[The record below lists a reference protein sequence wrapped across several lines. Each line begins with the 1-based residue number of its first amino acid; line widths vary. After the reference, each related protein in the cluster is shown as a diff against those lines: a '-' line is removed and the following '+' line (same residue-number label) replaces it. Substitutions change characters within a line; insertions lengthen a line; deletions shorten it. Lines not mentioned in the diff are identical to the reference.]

1 MIGRLKASLTVFV
14 ALILTAV
21 MTLLFTMSECIRLY
35 ELNDFGQQFTDMA
48 VESAF
53 SEYNPYLWSN
63 YKILALD
70 LGYGTD
76 AIGPSIFQQKL
87 LDYAKYNADIE
98 EGSNFARL
106 NPAGA
111 TTNHYSVLTD
121 GAGEAVVMLGVKA
134 AKDDLAA
141 QIIDGIQGQCDAM
154 NGIEKVP
161 VESQAESGAKAL
173 EDAKSESVAKKANAD
188 NDDDPNTS
196 SADYPEIEEVEDNP
210 LDAFKVMKE
219 ALSKGFLS
227 TVIDVNGVSD
237 KEWDGKALPSKRSL
251 NKGTSELSNGSEI
264 ADKALF
270 IDYVLAN
277 YSRYDLDK
285 KHDGM
290 RYEVEH
296 LIAGKESDSQNL
308 AAVVGE
314 LLLIREAANYST
326 ICNSRVLLS
335 QAQGVAATLSSF
347 NPPMEP
353 VVEAA
358 IIAAWAYIESVL
370 DVRLLLSGGTVPIIK
385 TGDQWTS
392 DVLHLSS
399 FLNVNAKAKQCQGG
413 ISYEKYLIGFLA
425 LKSNKTLGMR
435 ACDVMETA
443 LNSTEDYK
451 NIKADNLMFYADVTM
466 DYSADEMFL
475 SLFDGSRGQA
485 YTISKTRQISY

>member
-87 LDYAKYNADIE
+87 LDYAKFNADIE

-111 TTNHYSVLTD
+111 TINHYSLLTD
-121 GAGEAVVMLGVKA
+121 GNGEAVVMLGVKA
-134 AKDDLAA
+134 AKDDIAA
-141 QIIDGIQGQCDAM
+141 QIIDGIQGRSDAI
-154 NGIEKVP
+154 NGIEKVS
-161 VESQAESGAKAL
+161 VESKASEGASAL
-173 EDAKSESVAKKANAD
+173 DNAKRELEEKKANAD

-227 TVIDVNGVSD
+227 TVVDTNAVSD
-237 KEWDGKALPSKRSL
+237 KEWDKAALPSKRSL
-251 NKGTSELSNGSEI
+251 NKGTAELSNGSGI

-270 IDYVLAN
+270 IEVFCVYLAKVG
-277 YSRYDLDK
+277 LDNSPRIAIPPICHK
-285 KHDGM
+285 K
-290 RYEVEH
+290 
-296 LIAGKESDSQNL
+296 
-308 AAVVGE
+308 
-314 LLLIREAANYST
+314 
-326 ICNSRVLLS
+326 
-335 QAQGVAATLSSF
+335 
-347 NPPMEP
+347 PPF
-353 VVEAA
+353 V
-358 IIAAWAYIESVL
+358 
-370 DVRLLLSGGTVPIIK
+370 
-385 TGDQWTS
+385 
-392 DVLHLSS
+392 
-399 FLNVNAKAKQCQGG
+399 
-413 ISYEKYLIGFLA
+413 
-425 LKSNKTLGMR
+425 
-435 ACDVMETA
+435 
-443 LNSTEDYK
+443 
-451 NIKADNLMFYADVTM
+451 
-466 DYSADEMFL
+466 
-475 SLFDGSRGQA
+475 
-485 YTISKTRQISY
+485 

>member
-1 MIGRLKASLTVFV
+1 MISRLKASLTVFV

-63 YKILALD
+63 YKILAVD

-76 AIGPSIFQQKL
+76 VTGPSIFQQKL
-87 LDYAKYNADIE
+87 LDYAKFNAYIE

-111 TTNHYSVLTD
+111 TINHYSLLTD
-121 GAGEAVVMLGVKA
+121 GNGEAVVMLGMKA
-134 AKDDLAA
+134 AKDDIAA
-141 QIIDGIQGQCDAM
+141 QIIDGIQGHSDAI
-154 NGIEKVP
+154 NGIEKVS
-161 VESQAESGAKAL
+161 VESKASEGASAL
-173 EDAKSESVAKKANAD
+173 DNAKRELEEKKANAD

-227 TVIDVNGVSD
+227 TVVDTNAVSD
-237 KEWDGKALPSKRSL
+237 KEWDKAALPSKRSL
-251 NKGTSELSNGSEI
+251 NKGTAELSNGSGI

-290 RYEVEH
+290 KYEVEH
-296 LIAGKESDSQNL
+296 LIAGKGSDSQNL

-314 LLLIREAANYST
+314 LLLIREAANYAT
-326 ICNSRVLLS
+326 ICNSGVLLS
-335 QAQGVAATLSSF
+335 QARGVAATLSSV
-347 NPPMEP
+347 NPAIEP

-358 IIAAWAYIESVL
+358 VIAAWAYIESVL
-370 DVRLLLSGGTVPIIK
+370 DVRLLLSGGTVSLK
-385 TGDQWTS
+385 KSADEWTS

-399 FLNVNAKAKQCQGG
+399 FINVNAKAKQCKGG
-413 ISYEKYLIGFLA
+413 ISYEKYLIGLLA
-425 LKSNKTLGMR
+425 IKSNKTLGMR

-451 NIKADNLMFYADVTM
+451 NVKADNLMFYADVNM

-475 SLFDGSRGQA
+475 SLLDGGKTQG
-485 YTISKTRQISY
+485 YTITKQSQMSY